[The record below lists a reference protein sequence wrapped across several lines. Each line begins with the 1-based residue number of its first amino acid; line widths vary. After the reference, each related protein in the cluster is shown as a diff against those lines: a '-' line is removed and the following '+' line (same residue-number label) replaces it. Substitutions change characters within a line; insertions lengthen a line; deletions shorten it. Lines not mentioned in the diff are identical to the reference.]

1 MIKLKN
7 VEIKEFHQARW
18 NEPIVMELSVPGERG
33 VLLPGLEKELEDEA
47 GTVDYSGIAR
57 KSPLN
62 LPEINQPRLVRHYS
76 RVTQEMMG
84 SDNTLGP

>member
-1 MIKLKN
+1 MQKGMIKLKN

-47 GTVDYSGIAR
+47 GYCG
-57 KSPLN
+57 L
-62 LPEINQPRLVRHYS
+62 QRHC
-76 RVTQEMMG
+76 T
-84 SDNTLGP
+84 